1 MKTVALHLFPARAPN
16 APDTHSAAVIHQAA
30 SHDIATPLVLVIV
43 VAGIIGL
50 AAVMAMFRSA
60 TAAISVITQPTM
72 AMFRMLV
79 AALIIIVLLVAVLV
93 SRPADA
99 NRDPSPAPTPTVTHA
114 PATHAPASH
123 APHGHVPPHGG

>member
-1 MKTVALHLFPARAPN
+1 MTTLALHLITARAPT
-16 APDTHSAAVIHQAA
+16 AADTPSAAG
-30 SHDIATPLVLVIV
+30 SHDLATPLVLVII

-99 NRDPSPAPTPTVTHA
+99 NREPSPTPTPTVTHA
-114 PATHAPASH
+114 PATP
-123 APHGHVPPHGG
+123 APHGHVLPHGG

>member
-1 MKTVALHLFPARAPN
+1 MTTLALYLSTARAPN
-16 APDTHSAAVIHQAA
+16 AADTHSVAVMHGAA
-30 SHDIATPLVLVIV
+30 SHDIATPLVLVII

-50 AAVMAMFRSA
+50 AAIVAMFRSA

-72 AMFRMLV
+72 ALFRMLV

-99 NRDPSPAPTPTVTHA
+99 NREPSTPAPTPTVTYT
-114 PATHAPASH
+114 PATTAPGSH
-123 APHGHVPPHGG
+123 APHGG

>member
-1 MKTVALHLFPARAPN
+1 MTTLALHLITARAPT
-16 APDTHSAAVIHQAA
+16 AADTPSAAG
-30 SHDIATPLVLVIV
+30 SHDLATPLVLVII

-99 NRDPSPAPTPTVTHA
+99 NREPTTPTPTPTVTHA
-114 PATHAPASH
+114 PATP

>member
-1 MKTVALHLFPARAPN
+1 MTTLARHLSTARAPYRL
-16 APDTHSAAVIHQAA
+16 DTHSEAVRHSAAA
-30 SHDIATPLVLVIV
+30 HDLATPLVLVII

-50 AAVMAMFRSA
+50 AAVVAMFRSA

-99 NRDPSPAPTPTVTHA
+99 NHEPGPTPTVTYT
-114 PATHAPASH
+114 PATPAPGSH
-123 APHGHVPPHGG
+123 APRGG

>member
-1 MKTVALHLFPARAPN
+1 MTTLALHLITARAPT
-16 APDTHSAAVIHQAA
+16 AADTPSAAD
-30 SHDIATPLVLVIV
+30 SHDLATPLVLVII

-60 TAAISVITQPTM
+60 TAAISVITQPTL

-99 NRDPSPAPTPTVTHA
+99 NREPTTPTPTVTHA
-114 PATHAPASH
+114 PATHAPGSH
-123 APHGHVPPHGG
+123 APHGG